1 MYGLVINNQ
10 IIEVSAENMKVLL
23 TVAQSMGVTG
33 VTKSK
38 SVAPTSRSEVKSAP
52 VVKTYEHTS
61 ESFSDFVFVRKD
73 NAITITHKDG
83 SFLFEKAPRQALNAR
98 LKSAGFVYDKDA
110 KAWVLT
116 TKGGKR
122 DIAGATKFVANH
134 SNEVTADEI
143 NAIRDGWTEK
153 SAKRARKATK

>member
-1 MYGLVINNQ
+1 MYGLIINNNV
-10 IIEVSAENMKVLL
+10 IEVSEENMKVLL
-23 TVAQSMGVTG
+23 TVAQSMG

-52 VVKTYEHTS
+52 VAKSYEHTS
-61 ESFSDFVFVRKD
+61 ESFTDFMFVRKN

-83 SFLFEKAPRQALNAR
+83 KFLFEKAPRQALNAR
-98 LKSAGFVYDKDA
+98 LKANGATYDKDA
-110 KAWVLT
+110 KAWVFLT
-116 TKGGKR
+116 KSGKR
-122 DIAGATKFVANH
+122 DIKGATEFVANH

-153 SAKRARKATK
+153 SAKRASKATK

>member
-23 TVAQSMGVTG
+23 TVAQSMGVT
-33 VTKSK
+33 TSTP
-38 SVAPTSRSEVKSAP
+38 ATPTSRSEVKSAP
-52 VVKTYEHTS
+52 VAKTYEHTS
-61 ESFSDFVFVRKD
+61 ESFSDFMFVRKD

-83 SFLFEKAPRQALNAR
+83 KFLFEKAPRQALNAR
-98 LKSAGFVYDKDA
+98 LKANGATYDKDA
-110 KAWVLT
+110 KAWVFLT
-116 TKGGKR
+116 KSGKR
-122 DIAGATKFVANH
+122 DIKGATEFVANH

-153 SAKRARKATK
+153 SAKRASKATK